1 MPVPDVPDVPIDSLR
16 VDSHAANA
24 RGLKARG
31 LKARGLRARERCVVN
46 LGAPN
51 KNAKVRRDGR
61 QESTR

>member
-1 MPVPDVPDVPIDSLR
+1 MLDVLDVPDVPSDSLR

-24 RGLKARG
+24 RGLKARD
-31 LKARGLRARERCVVN
+31 LRASESCVVN